1 LKNLDWGNLT
11 DDLLDCLG
19 VTQTQ
24 LSVKCRVTQQSVSNW
39 KNGTRSPGVYAR
51 HVLRELAIHAKFDI
65 DNYGQP
71 QAGPVEIAVI
81 EASIS
86 TEVLMFAKRLAE
98 LPHVKVRKIID
109 MSDFLMTYE

>member
-1 LKNLDWGNLT
+1 LKNLDWGKLT

-19 VTQTQ
+19 ITQTQ
-24 LSVKCRVTQQSVSNW
+24 LSVKCKVTQQSVSNW

-51 HVLRELAIHAKFDI
+51 HVLRELAINAKLDL
-65 DNYGQP
+65 NSYENP
-71 QAGPVEIAVI
+71 QAGAVEMAVI

-98 LPHVKVRKIID
+98 LPQVQVRKILD
-109 MSDFLMTYE
+109 MSYFIMSYE